1 MSDDG
6 ADLGVSADRALET
19 ILGGAPQPERR
30 RTPDEMRAE
39 ILACEG
45 PSDYDGTSRWVARLI
60 LEAIAAEPELTT
72 APCET
77 VYDWDVIKADPRYA
91 NATGSEG
98 VEVMSEYVVSRSLY
112 DLLKDRG
119 VPLAELGLT
128 GFMWGWAFNAARY
141 CLGLPPEPNP
151 AIVTLG

>member
-6 ADLGVSADRALET
+6 ADLGVSADRALQT
-19 ILGGAPQPERR
+19 ILGGAPQPTRR
-30 RTPDEMRAE
+30 RTPEEMRAE

-60 LEAIAAEPELTT
+60 LDAIEKEPALMM

-77 VYDWDVIKADPRYA
+77 VYDWDAIKADPRYA

-98 VEVMSEYVVSRSLY
+98 VEVLREHVVSISLY
-112 DLLKDRG
+112 DLMKDRG
-119 VPLAELGLT
+119 ISLAELGLT

-141 CLGLPPEPNP
+141 CLGLPSEPNP
-151 AIVTLG
+151 AIVTL